1 VAFGE
6 NLINLH
12 AAHCHHAFTV
22 RDSLRVTNRPHKMLP
37 AADAVQID
45 AMIFMFTICSCW
57 YLVVLRDFPFV
68 AKFLGSESNPR
79 RNAVCG
85 GSLVFCSSHRS
96 NASEIERTV
105 KGYIAHVWMAFKKV
119 PKSGWRAVMSK
130 LCSGLQMSFAP
141 VEREVGVNDSALFAL
156 GNLTAF
162 FSSSTTGRLFT
173 TMPGYSKEH

>member
-6 NLINLH
+6 HLINLH
-12 AAHCHHAFTV
+12 AAHCHHSFTV
-22 RDSLRVTNRPHKMLP
+22 RDSLRVANRPHQMLP
-37 AADAVQID
+37 AADAVHID
-45 AMIFMFTICSCW
+45 AMIFMFTIRSPW
-57 YLVVLRDFPFV
+57 YLVVLRDLPSA
-68 AKFLGSESNPR
+68 AKFLGSKSNPR
-79 RNAVCG
+79 GNAVCG

-96 NASEIERTV
+96 NASEIEPTV
-105 KGYIAHVWMAFKKV
+105 KRYIAHFRMAFKKV

-141 VEREVGVNDSALFAL
+141 VEREAGVNDSALFAL

-162 FSSSTTGRLFT
+162 LSSTTTGLLFM